1 MERTDIDVR
10 DFLRGLPDDVRSD
23 METLDGII
31 HEEMHGLDRVLFTG
45 TFWGGSHQDIIGYGT
60 YTYRRS
66 DGKAVEWFV
75 VGLAR
80 QKDYTSVYISAVE
93 DGQYL
98 SEKYAA
104 DLGSVKVGKSAISI
118 SSIDDLD
125 LDAFRRLVRAARGLS
140 AEYLDEG

>member
-1 MERTDIDVR
+1 
-10 DFLRGLPDDVRSD
+10 
-23 METLDGII
+23 
-31 HEEMHGLDRVLFTG
+31 
-45 TFWGGSHQDIIGYGT
+45 
-60 YTYRRS
+60 
-66 DGKAVEWFV
+66 

-104 DLGSVKVGKSAISI
+104 ELGSVKVGKSAINI